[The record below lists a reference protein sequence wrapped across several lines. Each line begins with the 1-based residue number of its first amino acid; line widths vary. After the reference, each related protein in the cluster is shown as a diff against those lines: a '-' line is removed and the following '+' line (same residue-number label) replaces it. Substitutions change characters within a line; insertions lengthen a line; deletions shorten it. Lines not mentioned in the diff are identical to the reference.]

1 MRMNPGFDRKG
12 SAEPTLEDLMQM
24 GIQAARQGNR
34 PSARLFFQQ
43 VLDADKQ
50 NERAWLW
57 MASVAETQEERIRF
71 LKTVLRLNPAHSAAR
86 DELERMRRRR
96 ETGNTLV
103 LKYGF
108 MGLAVFLVLFAI
120 VIALL
125 LVF

>member
-12 SAEPTLEDLMQM
+12 SIEPTLEDLMQM

-57 MASVAETQEERIRF
+57 MASVAEIRF
-71 LKTVLRLNPAHSAAR
+71 LKTVLRLNPANSAAR

>member
-1 MRMNPGFDRKG
+1 
-12 SAEPTLEDLMQM
+12 MQM

-34 PSARLFFQQ
+34 PNARLFFQQ
-43 VLDADKQ
+43 VLDTDKQ

-71 LKTVLRLNPAHSAAR
+71 LKTVLRLNPANSAAR
-86 DELERMRRRR
+86 DELERIRHRR

-108 MGLAVFLVLFAI
+108 VGLVVFLVLFAI
-120 VIALL
+120 VIGLL